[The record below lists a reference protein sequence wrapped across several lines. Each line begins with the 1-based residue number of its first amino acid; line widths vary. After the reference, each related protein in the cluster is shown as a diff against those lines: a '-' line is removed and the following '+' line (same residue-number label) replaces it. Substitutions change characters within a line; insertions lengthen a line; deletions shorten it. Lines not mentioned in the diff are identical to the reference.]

1 MSNNHSGNLLN
12 QVTFEEHDGTL
23 NAKRVTITSGAT
35 VYAVVNTS
43 AAGQASVV
51 LDSGLS
57 NIGFATVAVSTPTLY
72 AVVNTS
78 APGISNSIVTVAGM
92 AGNVTLDPGS
102 RTGIVGNVTLSDSK
116 GFIGLVTVG
125 NTVSTT
131 FSGNITL
138 DDGSLTGIIGNL
150 TLSDSK
156 GFIGLATVNIGSS
169 NATLFAV
176 VNTSAAGQ
184 ASVRIDGNVT
194 LSDAKTF
201 IGLTTTTL
209 GNSSA
214 FIGIVTITNA
224 SIPVT
229 QSGTWDEVG
238 INDSGNSIT
247 VDNNGTF
254 AVQSTFAGN
263 VTLDA
268 GSKTQIVGNV
278 TLSDA
283 KTYVGLVTATVG
295 NNPVLGA
302 GVNNIGFASVTP
314 VAAWPDPKTYIGLVT
329 ITGSLAPAAGN
340 ITLDAGSKTQIV
352 GNLTLSDAKTFIGL
366 TTTTLGASPA
376 FVGIVTIANA
386 SLPVTFSGNVTLDD
400 GSLTGIVGNV
410 TLSDAKT
417 YIGLTTATLGAS
429 PAFVGIVTIANASMP
444 VTFSGNVTLDDGS
457 LTGII
462 GNVTL
467 SDSKTFIGL
476 TTTTLGASP
485 AFIGIVTVTNASI
498 PVTQSGTWDEVG
510 INDSGNSITID
521 GNVGIAGN
529 VTLSDAKT
537 YIGLV
542 TVGGGLSSVN
552 VVGNVTLSDPKTFIG
567 LVTSVPSYGSNST
580 VYTGIISASGAATVL
595 VAPASNRFFIKNIHI
610 SSLGR
615 SEVEIRSGA
624 TTLIPFTSLSTTSGY
639 ALSFGE
645 QGLPGRAQTDG
656 LVVNLNG
663 AATVAYMFNVRFEA

>member
-12 QVTFEEHDGTL
+12 QVTFEEHDGQN
-23 NAKRVTITSGAT
+23 NAKRVTLASGAT
-35 VYAVVNTS
+35 IFAVVNTS

-51 LDSGLS
+51 LDNSIS
-57 NIGFATVAVSTPTLY
+57 KIGFATVHIGTPTIF
-72 AVVNTS
+72 AVVNTAAS
-78 APGISNSIVTVAGM
+78 GQASVVVDGIK
-92 AGNVTLDPGS
+92 GNVTLDPGS
-102 RTGIVGNVTLSDSK
+102 FTGIKGNVTLSDPKGYIGLTTVTLDNNRGVSFSGNVTLDAGSKTGISGNVTLSDS
-116 GFIGLVTVG
+116 
-125 NTVSTT
+125 
-131 FSGNITL
+131 
-138 DDGSLTGIIGNL
+138 
-150 TLSDSK
+150 
-156 GFIGLATVNIGSS
+156 
-169 NATLFAV
+169 
-176 VNTSAAGQ
+176 
-184 ASVRIDGNVT
+184 
-194 LSDAKTF
+194 KTF

-209 GNSSA
+209 GASPA
-214 FIGIVTITNA
+214 FIGIVTVTNA

-278 TLSDA
+278 TLSDS
-283 KTYVGLVTATVG
+283 KTNIGLVTLTGGTAWADPKTYIGLVTITGSLAPAAGNITLDAGSLTGIRGNVTVEQGDDPWNVAVKGNVTISGTVNVAAIGNVTLSDSKGFIGLTTTTLGASPAFVGIVTVANASLPVTFSGNVTLDAGSKTQIVGNVTLSDSKTYIGLTTTTIG

-314 VAAWPDPKTYIGLVT
+314 VMAWPDPKTYIGLVT

-340 ITLDAGSKTQIV
+340 ITLDAGSKTQLVGTVTIQDGGNSITVDGSVGITGNVTISGTANVAVV
-352 GNLTLSDAKTFIGL
+352 GNVTLSDSKTFIGL

-376 FVGIVTIANA
+376 FVGIVTIAN
-386 SLPVTFSGNVTLDD
+386 SNVR
-400 GSLTGIVGNV
+400 S
-410 TLSDAKT
+410 
-417 YIGLTTATLGAS
+417 
-429 PAFVGIVTIANASMP
+429 
-444 VTFSGNVTLDDGS
+444 
-457 LTGII
+457 
-462 GNVTL
+462 
-467 SDSKTFIGL
+467 
-476 TTTTLGASP
+476 
-485 AFIGIVTVTNASI
+485 
-498 PVTQSGTWDEVG
+498 
-510 INDSGNSITID
+510 
-521 GNVGIAGN
+521 IAGN
-529 VTLSDAKT
+529 ITLSDAKT

-542 TVGGGLSSVN
+542 TVGGGLSNVN
-552 VVGNVTLSDPKTFIG
+552 VVGNVTLSDAKTFIG

-580 VYTGIISASGAATVL
+580 VYTGVISATGAATVL
-595 VAPASNRFFIKNIHI
+595 VAPASSRFFIKNIHI

-624 TTLIPFTSLSTTSGY
+624 TTIIPFTSLSTTSGY

-645 QGLPGRAQTDG
+645 QGLPSRAQQDG